1 MTLRILGLFSKENR
15 LQPAYDY
22 DPAKEKPVIRES
34 ICTGEQVAGFKSRAG
49 GEFHEV
55 MLIRDNDDLKEF
67 MNTYGLDHVDKE
79 YP

>member
-1 MTLRILGLFSKENR
+1 MSIFGFFSKGNKF
-15 LQPAYDY
+15 QPAYDN
-22 DPAKEKPVIRES
+22 DPAKEKPVIRAS
-34 ICTGEQVAGFKSRAG
+34 ICTGEQVAGFKSRTG

-67 MNTYGLDHVDKE
+67 MNTYGLEHVDKE